1 MERIHQAMDMF
12 LLAGSCEHSEI
23 IEHNELLLQVSHD
36 MPGQAQGDGSI
47 IPMHSQ
53 PGTSR

>member
-1 MERIHQAMDMF
+1 MDMF

>member
-1 MERIHQAMDMF
+1 MEWIHQAMDMF
-12 LLAGSCEHSEI
+12 VLAGSCEHSEI
-23 IEHNELLLQVSHD
+23 IEHNEL
-36 MPGQAQGDGSI
+36 QAQGDGSI